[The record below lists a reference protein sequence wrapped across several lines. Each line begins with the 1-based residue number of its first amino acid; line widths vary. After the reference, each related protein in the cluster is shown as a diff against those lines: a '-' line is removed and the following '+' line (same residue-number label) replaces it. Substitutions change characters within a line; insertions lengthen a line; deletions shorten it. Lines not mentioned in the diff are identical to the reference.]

1 MAAGAVGDAL
11 MARELLDHFEMDR
24 VDWCHVLWQADRL
37 GRRQDFRRLV
47 VRIANE
53 LERVEVLTA
62 QDLEALTTEETWS
75 T

>member
-1 MAAGAVGDAL
+1 MGDAL
-11 MARELLDHFEMDR
+11 MVRELLDHFELDR
-24 VDWCHVLWQADRL
+24 VDCAHVLWQAEQL

-62 QDLEALTTEETWS
+62 DDLRALMEPAPEAVAS
-75 T
+75 